1 MERIGW
7 AGWAAASIALAFL
20 GTAGVAEAR
29 KGDTRTTIFIGQT
42 TYTDG
47 TATTIGTSVGVRWG
61 LEFADDLLWT
71 IGGDYSATEGQRT
84 ENNQTFDIEARTTT
98 VRTGLTYLFNN
109 EPQSAIIPFV
119 GAGLSVIQYDID
131 YTYPGSE
138 VDETSGFGP
147 GPFAL
152 GGAEIRL
159 TRNIHFIP
167 QYVYSAHIIETE
179 DGDSFTLISQGLVL
193 ALRIAF

>member
-7 AGWAAASIALAFL
+7 AGWAAASIALALL

-61 LEFADDLLWT
+61 LGFADDLLWT
-71 IGGDYSATEGQRT
+71 IGGDYTATEG
-84 ENNQTFDIEARTTT
+84 EHESSEIEARTTT
-98 VRTGLTYLFNN
+98 VRTGLLYLFNN
-109 EPQSAIIPFV
+109 EPQSAIVPFV

-131 YTYPGSE
+131 YT
-138 VDETSGFGP
+138 
-147 GPFAL
+147 
-152 GGAEIRL
+152 
-159 TRNIHFIP
+159 
-167 QYVYSAHIIETE
+167 
-179 DGDSFTLISQGLVL
+179 
-193 ALRIAF
+193 